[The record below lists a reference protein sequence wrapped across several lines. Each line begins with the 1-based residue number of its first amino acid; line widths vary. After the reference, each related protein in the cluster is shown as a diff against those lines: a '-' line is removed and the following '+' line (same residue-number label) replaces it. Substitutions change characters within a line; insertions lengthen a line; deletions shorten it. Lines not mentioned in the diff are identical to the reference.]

1 MRFYVERF
9 GKFPKVDWAI
19 TRNVNN
25 ILIKEREFWLSLP
38 VLRKPDFEPKLY
50 CSCRVNNKRWTKQ
63 YLKDRDKYR
72 SFIKSIAVDTNNSTI
87 NDWLKYNL
95 YCLEDGIFDNQKKIE
110 NIAYT
115 LNIKKPR

>member
-1 MRFYVERF
+1 MTKKIDTFKDLELPALY
-9 GKFPKVDWAI
+9 
-19 TRNVNN
+19 
-25 ILIKEREFWLSLP
+25 LS
-38 VLRKPDFEPKLY
+38 
-50 CSCRVNNKRWTKQ
+50 KQ